1 MPAPNPLAPL
11 TPLARRIRASDQ
23 SAFADVFAALREPL
37 LRYAHGIVGDGDA
50 AHDLVQDVFLALW
63 EGRAGL
69 DPDVSLPPF
78 LYRMA
83 RNRALN
89 HLRDRRLHDAKH
101 DGLRLE
107 AAVGEEHAD
116 GLDAEALGTRLQ
128 TWIGALPERQREAL
142 TLTRERG
149 LSHHEAAAV
158 MNVSPRTLNN
168 HIVRALAR
176 LHARIALYAPDL
188 VRPSHR

>member
-1 MPAPNPLAPL
+1 MAPPDVSTSLL
-11 TPLARRIRASDQ
+11 SRIQASDRA
-23 SAFADVFAALREPL
+23 AFAEAFAAFRDPL
-37 LRYAHGIVGDGDA
+37 LRYAHAFVADGAA
-50 AHDLVQDVFLALW
+50 AHDLVQDVFVAFW
-63 EGRAGL
+63 EGRATL
-69 DPDVSLPPF
+69 DPAAPLAPL

-83 RNRALN
+83 RYRALN
-89 HLRDRRLHDAKH
+89 HLRDRRLREAKH
-101 DGLRLE
+101 DVLRRE
-107 AAVGEEHAD
+107 AEGEEEPAD
-116 GLDAEALGTRLQ
+116 DLDAAALGVRLRA
-128 TWIGALPERQREAL
+128 WIGALPERQREAL